1 MICREFLPIKLINKL
16 DLRVIFQPAAVLGII
31 DELAHAFHQV
41 LLVWQGRAVIMLKG
55 SLKDG
60 VGGDGEKGL
69 VFHGGV
75 GSITTVGVLAFHL
88 AEVCKVY

>member
-1 MICREFLPIKLINKL
+1 MISHEFSPIKLIYQL
-16 DLRVIFQPAAVLGII
+16 DLLVIILPAAVLGII

-41 LLVWQGRAVIMLKG
+41 LPALGLVVIVLEG

-60 VGGDGEKGL
+60 VGADGEKGL
-69 VFHGGV
+69 VFQGGV
-75 GSITTVGVLAFHL
+75 GSITSEGVLALHL

>member
-1 MICREFLPIKLINKL
+1 MICREFSPIKLINQL

-41 LLVWQGRAVIMLKG
+41 HPALGLVVIVLEG

-60 VGGDGEKGL
+60 VGADGEKGL
-69 VFHGGV
+69 VFPGGV
-75 GSITTVGVLAFHL
+75 GSITTGGVLAFHQD
-88 AEVCKVY
+88 EVFKDF